1 MNVSFITY
9 ILFMSKKLLAL
20 SLVLVCSMALSACNK
35 TEVAPTENGDAM
47 MEGTVETGMEA
58 TGDVMAQ

>member
-1 MNVSFITY
+1 VRVSFITY
-9 ILFMSKKLLAL
+9 ILSMSKKLLAL

-47 MEGTVETGMEA
+47 MEGTMETGTTA
-58 TGDVMAQ
+58 TGDAMAQ